1 MGTDPVGLMAY
12 NKQGFSCLTWGWRAC
27 GLEELGPP
35 VLHVTL
41 PCHCG
46 GGQSLSIPNHIAVCP
61 LPPLKV
67 TRPHPACG
75 MEIGSGPQG
84 VSEAF

>member
-35 VLHVTL
+35 GP
-41 PCHCG
+41 PCHFTM
-46 GGQSLSIPNHIAVCP
+46 SLWRWAIPKHSKSYCSLPIA
-61 LPPLKV
+61 PLKV
-67 TRPHPACG
+67 TRPHPAFG